1 MIATDYCFFVVLF
14 TVMYKE
20 LLPFVDKIHK
30 CGRRTKK
37 NMNKTATTTTTIT
50 KTTTTTTKPQK
61 NRRVSE
67 NKR

>member
-1 MIATDYCFFVVLF
+1 
-14 TVMYKE
+14 MYKE

-37 NMNKTATTTTTIT
+37 NMNKTATTTTTTTTT